1 MYTPRQCGSSHGTAH
16 IQKPPPHSAGCG
28 PEPTAV
34 WGTRKPSTP
43 QGRQDTVR
51 QFLCEHPEEEVGEVP
66 EAPRVAVSY
75 HERVYRSK
83 KLTIVTIL
91 RNRRTYVCTFQEF
104 THAPTPA
111 LDRAPHCMLH
121 NPSPP
126 HTHTNSYANHS
137 HTTQCHAPIPPTK
150 ALMYVSTVHAPLC
163 NMYVRMYVHYVAMFV
178 CRIGVL
184 TE

>member
-16 IQKPPPHSAGCG
+16 IQKPPRHSAGCG

-51 QFLCEHPEEEVGEVP
+51 QFLCERPEEEVGEVP

-75 HERVYRSK
+75 YERVYRSK

-104 THAPTPA
+104 THAQPLCWIVSHTVCFA
-111 LDRAPHCMLH
+111 I
-121 NPSPP
+121 PSLL
-126 HTHTNSYANHS
+126 THTPTGTQITATQHS
-137 HTTQCHAPIPPTK
+137 DMPPFTPTK
-150 ALMYVSTVHAPLC
+150 ALIYVSTVHAPLC